1 MNTAEQCPRT
11 EALSARIDNELGEPA
26 RVALDAHVAGC
37 AICAPV
43 LAEFR
48 QLRSSFAA
56 LPDVAPGVDFA
67 PLVEGRIAAAAGVS
81 KHKPQSQSRPR
92 SQRWRWWQVAPAALG
107 GALSLS
113 FGAYLGSA
121 LMLGSQLRAQPAA
134 LQMAAFAASP
144 PGALCP
150 ALQACKP
157 MGR

>member
-1 MNTAEQCPRT
+1 MSPAEKCPRT
-11 EALSARIDNELGEPA
+11 VALSAMVDDELVEPA

-48 QLRSSFAA
+48 RLRTSFSA

-67 PLVEGRIAAAAGVS
+67 PLIDRRIAAAADVP
-81 KHKPQSQSRPR
+81 KPKPRP
-92 SQRWRWWQVAPAALG
+92 QRWRWWQVAPGVLG

-113 FGAYLGSA
+113 IGAYLGSA
-121 LMLGSQLRAQPAA
+121 LVLGSQVMAQPEA
-134 LQMAAFAASP
+134 LQMAAFTANP

-150 ALQACKP
+150 ALQACNP
-157 MGR
+157 TGR

>member
-1 MNTAEQCPRT
+1 MSPTEKCPRT
-11 EALSARIDNELGEPA
+11 EALSTLVDDELDEPA

-48 QLRSSFAA
+48 QLRTTFAA

-67 PLVEGRIAAAAGVS
+67 PLVDRRIAAAVVP
-81 KHKPQSQSRPR
+81 KPKPRPR
-92 SQRWRWWQVAPAALG
+92 RWRWWQVAPATFG

-113 FGAYLGSA
+113 LGVYLGSA
-121 LMLGSQLRAQPAA
+121 LMLGSQVAAQPAA
-134 LQMAAFAASP
+134 LQMAAFTANP

-150 ALQACKP
+150 ALQVCQP
-157 MGR
+157 TGR